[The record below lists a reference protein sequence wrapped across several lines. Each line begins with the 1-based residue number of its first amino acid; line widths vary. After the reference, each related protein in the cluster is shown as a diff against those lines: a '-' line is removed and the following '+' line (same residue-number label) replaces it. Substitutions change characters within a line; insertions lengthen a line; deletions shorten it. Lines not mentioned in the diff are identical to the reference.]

1 MSFPPSKKN
10 SSYNSN
16 VVNGGLIDF
25 QDNHLASCAP
35 FFSPAAQYATPSPFT
50 STGYQFNSATG
61 AYNPVMENP
70 MMYMGAQTGYPGTAP
85 VPAPATLQTPVSGY
99 PGVPNTQVFM
109 GAPSEVYVQ
118 GRVYKAVDDTPAKPT
133 TAAVVAPVKAEV
145 EDTKVDINEMIKERI
160 DNKVDEYM
168 SRNSPKTVVAA
179 KSSTAEM
186 GAPLSKKEIIAQL
199 RSHNQKFLRSKNYS
213 L

>member
-10 SSYNSN
+10 SPYNSN

-35 FFSPAAQYATPSPFT
+35 FFSPTAQYATPSPFT

-61 AYNPVMENP
+61 AYTPVMETP
-70 MMYMGAQTGYPGTAP
+70 MMYMGAQTGFPGTTP
-85 VPAPATLQTPVSGY
+85 VPAPATLQTPVAGY
-99 PGVPNTQVFM
+99 PGVPNTQVFV

-118 GRVYKAVDDTPAKPT
+118 GRVYKAVDDTPAKPQ
-133 TAAVVAPVKAEV
+133 TAAAVAPVKAEV
-145 EDTKVDINEMIKERI
+145 EDTKVDISEMIKERI

-168 SRNSPKTVVAA
+168 SKVSTKTAATAKPK
-179 KSSTAEM
+179 SAEI
-186 GAPLSKKEIIAQL
+186 GAPLSRKEIIAEL
-199 RSHNQKFLRSKNYS
+199 KSHNSKLLRSKKYN

>member
-10 SSYNSN
+10 SPYNSS

-35 FFSPAAQYATPSPFT
+35 FFSPTAQYATPAPFT

-61 AYNPVMENP
+61 AYTPVMETP
-70 MMYMGAQTGYPGTAP
+70 MMYMGAQTGYPGASP
-85 VPAPATLQTPVSGY
+85 MPAPATLQTPVQGY
-99 PGVPNTQVFM
+99 PSVPNPQVFV

-118 GRVYKAVDDTPAKPT
+118 GRVYKAVDDTPAKPQV
-133 TAAVVAPVKAEV
+133 AAAAAPVKAEV
-145 EDTKVDINEMIKERI
+145 EDTKIDINEMIKERI

-168 SRNSPKTVVAA
+168 SKVPIKAA
-179 KSSTAEM
+179 AAEKPRAIEM
-186 GAPLSKKEIIAQL
+186 GAALSRKEIIAEL
-199 RSHNQKFLRSKNYS
+199 KSHNAKLLRSKKYN